1 MDATTQ
7 AKAAFILLPLPEALS
22 KERRDSLIMISQSG
36 NFGKE
41 IYIFFVHVNFNLETC
56 HFLNPIETK
65 LVIMILGIRLQIMIV
80 KAFSTCFMKRVLCVV
95 VVYHI
100 WWFASSQAKI
110 GSNMTF

>member
-7 AKAAFILLPLPEALS
+7 AKAAFILLPLPEAPS
-22 KERRDSLIMISQSG
+22 KERRDRLIMISQSG

-41 IYIFFVHVNFNLETC
+41 IYIFFFVVVHVNFNLETC

-80 KAFSTCFMKRVLCVV
+80 KAFSTCFMKRVLV

-100 WWFASSQAKI
+100 WWFSSSAKLKLAQI
-110 GSNMTF
+110 